1 MVSQEPPAA
10 ATAAFLAAS
19 RSRPPFEL
27 EPNVGQAAPGIRFL
41 GRSEGMTLLFQADRV
56 DLVAEGGR
64 VRLRFVDA
72 EPALEPAPCEP
83 TGGRSHY
90 FQGDDPDHWRV
101 GIPRFAALRYSG
113 VYPGI
118 DAVFRDNGSTTEYD
132 FFVAPGADPRAIRL
146 ILEGADEVSLEPSG
160 DVVVLAGRQRIV
172 QRAPV
177 IFQQDGLGRLAV
189 EGGWELRDDGTL
201 GFRIGA
207 YDPARTLVI
216 DPVVDFS
223 TYIGGSAS
231 DGVQGI
237 AVDGEG
243 YIFLTG
249 NTLSVNF
256 PLQDPFDGTLSGLS
270 DAFIAKLDPSGQRLI
285 FSTYFGG
292 TSTDDGR
299 EIALGPGG
307 DVHVAGATAST
318 DFPTVTAFQNSF
330 GGNQDAFVARFDPT
344 GAVLERSSYLGGSG
358 GDGPGGLSVDGSGG
372 VFVSGLVQSSD
383 FPVTLGAF
391 QPAYGGSGDVF
402 VTKVNASGSLAYSS
416 YLGGS
421 DFDTGGAN
429 AIDSSGNV
437 YVAGATESADFPVM
451 NGLDDTFSGG
461 SRDGFVAK
469 ISPPGAELLW
479 STFLG
484 GSGYDGALGVDLDQ
498 SRNVYVTGLS
508 SSGLPRRRRP
518 RFDARRDL
526 RWVRNQARS
535 DWNEHP
541 LLPVPGRQRR
551 GQRYRHRR
559 RSVRRTGSRGGQHV
573 LRGLPSGRGGTAG
586 ERGGAGQFRPQAV
599 VSRGDR
605 LVDLPRRRWQ
615 RVESRG
621 GDRSRRRGPGRR
633 RDLLVRLPAR
643 AGARLGPQRPF
654 RRLPRQARRPVPPV
668 RRHPARSRRGRLGR
682 VNGVAAGGEGGR
694 PGDNSPRRTRRQR

>member
-1 MVSQEPPAA
+1 MVSQELPIV
-10 ATAAFLAAS
+10 ATATSRAAS
-19 RSRPPFEL
+19 RSRLPLEF
-27 EPNVGQAAPGIRFL
+27 EPNVGQAAPEIRFL

-64 VRLRFVDA
+64 VGLRFVDA
-72 EPALEPAPCEP
+72 EPGLEPAPSEP

-90 FQGDDPDHWRV
+90 FQGTDPNHWRV
-101 GIPRFAALRYSG
+101 GVPRFAALRYPG

-160 DVVVLAGRQRIV
+160 DVVVLAGRQRMV

-177 IFQQDGLGRLAV
+177 LFQQDGLGRLAV
-189 EGGWELRDDGTL
+189 EGGWEVRDDGTL

-223 TYIGGSAS
+223 TYIGGSGGDA
-231 DGVQGI
+231 VNGI

-249 NTLSVNF
+249 STLSVNF
-256 PLQDPFDGTLSGLS
+256 PLQDPFDITLSGSS
-270 DAFIAKLDPSGQRLI
+270 DAFIAKLDPSGRRLI

-292 TSTDDGR
+292 TNTDAGY

-307 DVHVAGATAST
+307 DVHVAGATASI

-330 GGNQDAFVARFDPT
+330 GGGAGDAFVARFDPT

-358 GDGPGGLSVDGSGG
+358 SGGDLPVGLSVDGSGG

-383 FPVTLGAF
+383 FPVTGGAF
-391 QPAYGGSGDVF
+391 QTAYGGSGDVF
-402 VTKVNASGSLAYSS
+402 VTKVGASGSLVYSS

-437 YVAGATESADFPVM
+437 YVVGSTWSSDFPVI

-461 SRDGFVAK
+461 VTDGFVAK
-469 ISPPGAELLW
+469 ISPTGAALVW

-484 GSGYDGALGVDLDQ
+484 GSGNDGASGVDLDQ
-498 SRNVYVTGLS
+498 SRNVYVTGQTGSADFPVDDDIDPTFGGGLSDGFATKLDPTGTSILSRPISRSRGRSTRSSAAPPTAS
-508 SSGLPRRRRP
+508 SSSSPTRSGCSSPPGPVPPGSVRSSERGGRRRP
-518 RFDARRDL
+518 GSARGPGSGSLVDPGPRL
-526 RWVRNQARS
+526 PSASRAVRGEGQT
-535 DWNEHP
+535 E
-541 LLPVPGRQRR
+541 PVAGRRIGESSIHR
-551 GQRYRHRR
+551 LGQRY
-559 RSVRRTGSRGGQHV
+559 
-573 LRGLPSGRGGTAG
+573 GGTA
-586 ERGGAGQFRPQAV
+586 RARRAHWGAG
-599 VSRGDR
+599 
-605 LVDLPRRRWQ
+605 
-615 RVESRG
+615 
-621 GDRSRRRGPGRR
+621 
-633 RDLLVRLPAR
+633 
-643 AGARLGPQRPF
+643 
-654 RRLPRQARRPVPPV
+654 
-668 RRHPARSRRGRLGR
+668 RHP
-682 VNGVAAGGEGGR
+682 R
-694 PGDNSPRRTRRQR
+694 P